1 MSNSFTI
8 DQKKYLEQ
16 HILDAI
22 PFLGKNAEGQ
32 FTTNSSQAL
41 EEEELLYGP
50 PVDELC
56 KEEKIKYE
64 RNGLDVWDEIVANAA
79 KDQFPESSDAFR
91 YKFYGLFHV
100 KPAQDSFML
109 RCRIPGCKLTST
121 QLNGLAEIAQDWGNG
136 YADITTRGNLQIR
149 EIMPRDTVSTLIKLT
164 GIGLT
169 SKGSGA
175 DNVRN
180 ITAAPTS
187 GFDPQE
193 LMDVMPLALGMHH
206 YILNCRDLY
215 GLPRKFNI
223 SFDSGGAVSVC
234 ADTNDIGFY
243 SVRVGK
249 GQSVK
254 PGIYFRMRLCGITG
268 HQQLA
273 FDSGLLLKPEE
284 CIAISAALIRVF
296 IENGNRIN
304 RKKARLKYLVD
315 DWGIEKLLEETEK
328 KLAFPLLRA
337 PLEIS
342 DPPEKK
348 QRQAHLGVHT
358 QSEKGLNYIG
368 VVIPVGRLLPDQMHA
383 LARIAD
389 TYGQGDIRLTVWQNL
404 IIPHI
409 PDAQIEAAK
418 EAILKAGLQYKVSPI
433 SSGLVACTGNTGC
446 QYAGANTKGNAIE
459 LSRFLQNKFELDQPL
474 NIHLTGCPHSCA
486 QHYIGDI
493 GLQATSCKV
502 DSQSVEGYNIV
513 LGGGVD
519 ENRFIAR
526 DVFSAIPFS
535 EIPSLLENMLTI
547 YLQEKEGVET
557 FAQFTRRHSV
567 KELHE
572 LFALNCHA

>member
-1 MSNSFTI
+1 MSDTFTI
-8 DQKKYLEQ
+8 EQKKYLEQ
-16 HILDAI
+16 HILGGI
-22 PFLGKNAEGQ
+22 PFLGKNSAGQ
-32 FTTNSSQAL
+32 FTADA
-41 EEEELLYGP
+41 EEAVEEELLYGT

-56 KEEKIKYE
+56 KEEQIKYQ
-64 RNGLDVWDEIVANAA
+64 RNGLDVWDEMVANAD
-79 KDQFPESSDAFR
+79 KGQFPEGGDVFR

-109 RCRIPGCKLTST
+109 RCRIPGC
-121 QLNGLAEIAQDWGNG
+121 QLNSQQMRGLAEIAQDWGGG

-175 DNVRN
+175 DNLRN
-180 ITAAPTS
+180 ITATPTS
-187 GFDPQE
+187 GFDRQE
-193 LMDVMPLALGMHH
+193 LIDVMPLALGMHH

-243 SVRVGK
+243 AVRIGEGHDVE
-249 GQSVK
+249 

-273 FDSGLLLKPEE
+273 FDSGLLLKEEE
-284 CIAISAALIRVF
+284 CIPLSAALIRVF
-296 IENGNRIN
+296 IENGNRSN

-315 DWGIEKLLEETEK
+315 DWGVEKLLTETQK
-328 KLAFPLLRA
+328 KLAFPLRKSALD
-337 PLEIS
+337 LCQ
-342 DPPEKK
+342 DNTDK
-348 QRQAHLGVHT
+348 QRQAHIGIHP
-358 QSEKGLNYIG
+358 QSQNGLNYIG
-368 VVIPVGRLLPDQMHA
+368 VGLPVGRLLPEQMHT
-383 LARIAD
+383 LADIAD
-389 TYGQGDIRLTVWQNL
+389 KFGKGDIRLTVWQNL

-409 PDAQIEAAK
+409 ADDQIEAAK
-418 EAILKAGLQYKVSPI
+418 AAIVQAGLTHHASPI
-433 SSGLVACTGNTGC
+433 ASGLIACTGNTGC

-459 LSRFLQNKFELDQPL
+459 LSQHLQQKFDLDQPI

-493 GLQATSCKV
+493 GLQATPCKIG
-502 DSQSVEGYNIV
+502 DQTVEGYHVV

-519 ENRFIAR
+519 DNRAIAK
-526 DVFSAIPFS
+526 DVYSSIPFS
-535 EIPSLLENMLTI
+535 DMPTLLENMLAT
-547 YLQEKEGVET
+547 YLERRDEKES
-557 FAQFTRRHSV
+557 FAVFTRRHTAAQ
-567 KELHE
+567 LQE
-572 LFALNCHA
+572 LFAINAHA

>member
-1 MSNSFTI
+1 MTSTFSSK
-8 DQKKYLEQ
+8 QKKYLEQ
-16 HILDAI
+16 HILGSI
-22 PFLGKNAEGQ
+22 PFLGKNAAGQ
-32 FTTNSSQAL
+32 FTPDQDQSI
-41 EEEELLYGP
+41 EEEWLFVT

-56 KEEKIKYE
+56 KEEQIKYE
-64 RNGLDVWDEIVANAA
+64 RNGLDVWDEIVANAD
-79 KDQFPESSDAFR
+79 KDQFPEGSDVFR

-109 RCRIPGCKLTST
+109 RCRIPGCQLNST
-121 QLNGLAEIAQDWGNG
+121 QLHGLAEIAADWGGG

-180 ITAAPTS
+180 ITATPTS
-187 GFDPQE
+187 GFDSQE
-193 LMDVMPLALGMHH
+193 LIDVMPLGLGMHH

-243 SVRVGK
+243 AVRIVEGHDLE
-249 GQSVK
+249 

-284 CIAISAALIRVF
+284 CIAVSAALIRVF
-296 IENGNRIN
+296 IENGDRSN

-315 DWGIEKLLEETEK
+315 DWGVEKLLEETQK
-328 KLAFPLLRA
+328 KLAFPLRKA
-337 PLEIS
+337 PLEVAQVS
-342 DPPEKK
+342 EKK
-348 QRQAHLGVHT
+348 QRQAHLGVHP
-358 QSEKGLNYIG
+358 QSDPELNYIG
-368 VVIPVGRLLPDQMHA
+368 VVIPVGRLLPDQMHE
-383 LARIAD
+383 LARIAE
-389 TYGQGDIRLTVWQNL
+389 TYGKGDLRLTVWQNL
-404 IIPHI
+404 IIPHV
-409 PDAQIEAAK
+409 PHEHIEAAK
-418 EAILKAGLQYKVSPI
+418 KAILKIGLHYEATPL

-459 LSRFLQNKFELDQPL
+459 LSQYLQEKLELDQAL

-493 GLQATSCKV
+493 GLQATPCKV
-502 DSQSVEGYNIV
+502 DGETVEGYHIV

-519 ENRFIAR
+519 DNRFIAR
-526 DVFSAIPFS
+526 DVFSSIPFT
-535 EIPSLLENMLTI
+535 EIPVLLKNMLSI
-547 YLQEKEGVET
+547 YLDSRKGSES
-557 FAQFTRRHSV
+557 FAHFTRRHSAEQL
-567 KELHE
+567 KEL
-572 LFALNCHA
+572 FTLNCHA